1 MMVTSRQ
8 VMTRANCNETELK
21 RLRQIMNVPSRGSGN
36 RLDYDQ
42 RMADVFV
49 TLWTAMLDM
58 GRINTHTTA
67 GHRMGLSW
75 GAYARI
81 GQRLLTQDRAVLEA
95 GLVRVEVR
103 IVTTDWSRISTV
115 HKVPR

>member
-1 MMVTSRQ
+1 MI
-8 VMTRANCNETELK
+8 RAKCNETELK
-21 RLRQIMNVPSRGSGN
+21 RLREIMNVPSLGSGN

-49 TLWTAMLDM
+49 TLWTAMLDF
-58 GRINTHTTA
+58 GRVN
-67 GHRMGLSW
+67 GNPEHRMGLSW
-75 GAYARI
+75 VAYACI

-103 IVTTDWSRISTV
+103 ILTTDWSLIP
-115 HKVPR
+115 KVLERAR

>member
-1 MMVTSRQ
+1 MIVTSRQ
-8 VMTRANCNETELK
+8 VMTRTNCNNTELK
-21 RLRQIMNVPSRGSGN
+21 RLREIMNVPSYGSGN

-49 TLWTAMLDM
+49 TLWTAMLDF
-58 GRINTHTTA
+58 GRINTHTA

-81 GQRLLTQDRAVLEA
+81 GQRLLTQDRAVIEA

-103 IVTTDWSRISTV
+103 IVTTDWSRISTL
-115 HKVPR
+115 HKVRGS

>member
-21 RLRQIMNVPSRGSGN
+21 RLREIMNVPSRGSGN

-49 TLWTAMLDM
+49 TLWTAMLDF
-58 GRINTHTTA
+58 GRINIGT
-67 GHRMGLSW
+67 GQRMGLSW

-103 IVTTDWSRISTV
+103 IVTTDWSRIPTV